1 MKLPCENLGFLFG
14 FFAFPKQADFLLCS
28 QHPCWRS
35 DGAKRFLFLILLHC
49 YQLSSLKKKRRE
61 EVEGKGKEKW
71 KENRKVKRI

>member
-1 MKLPCENLGFLFG
+1 MKLPCENLRFLFG

-35 DGAKRFLFLILLHC
+35 DGAKRFLFLILPDC
-49 YQLSSLKKKRRE
+49 YQLGSLKKKRRE
-61 EVEGKGKEKW
+61 EVKGKG